1 MCGSQ
6 LHTHRSPTTRGGN
19 EKLPHG
25 FGSHGSTSIGSIA
38 KGDKISWFSKKY
50 RLTQRL
56 SHAVG
61 EGIAVVS
68 RPTSASGNVILNPAI
83 CVGATD
89 AGCAGRHTFV

>member
-6 LHTHRSPTTRGGN
+6 LHTHRSPTTRGGK

-25 FGSHGSTSIGSIA
+25 FGSQGSTSIGSIA
-38 KGDKISWFSKKY
+38 KEIKLVGLANKK

-56 SHAVG
+56 SHTVG
-61 EGIAVVS
+61 ERISKVS
-68 RPTSASGNVILNPAI
+68 RPTSAGGNMILNPTI

-89 AGCAGRHTFV
+89 AGRAGRHTFV

>member
-38 KGDKISWFSKKY
+38 EEDEISWFGKKIDLLKGS
-50 RLTQRL
+50 LTQL
-56 SHAVG
+56 VKGSPWYPGLQAQV
-61 EGIAVVS
+61 AM
-68 RPTSASGNVILNPAI
+68 
-83 CVGATD
+83 
-89 AGCAGRHTFV
+89 

>member
-19 EKLPHG
+19 EKLPQG
-25 FGSHGSTSIGSIA
+25 FGSQGSTSIGSIA
-38 KGDKISWFSKKY
+38 EEAKLVVLTKKDK
-50 RLTQRL
+50 LTQRL

-61 EGIAVVS
+61 EWIAMVS
-68 RPTSASGNVILNPAI
+68 RPTSTSGNVILNPTI

-89 AGCAGRHTFV
+89 AGRAGRHTFV